1 MKLHH
6 FLLGS
11 SAVLSAL
18 LGVQVTAAHYQSQQ
32 LTSRSQASEVHYH
45 ASWVRKANSLDAA
58 ARLSNQIALGRVTNV
73 RRGPDIVVAAAT
85 EPGGED
91 RIPVEIVTI
100 RLEKAYKGGK
110 PQTIQVFHT
119 GLSTAAQP
127 QPLPQEGELDNR
139 YQSDQ
144 PPGPRGNLER
154 LISIEDDPPY
164 KVGERYLMFLTEG
177 PTISGI
183 PTQALIAPEGR
194 YRVSANNRLQA
205 ITDRGLARSLEGTGL
220 DRVEQLLQQ
229 LPAAAKQSATSA
241 PKVN

>member
-18 LGVQVTAAHYQSQQ
+18 LGVQVTAAHYQSQR
-32 LTSRSQASEVHYH
+32 LANSEAGKVHYH

-58 ARLSNQIALGRVTNV
+58 ARFSNQIALGRVINI
-73 RRGPDIVVAAAT
+73 RRGPDIVVAAPI

-91 RIPVEIVTI
+91 RIPVEVVTL
-100 RLEKAYKGGK
+100 RLERSYKGGK
-110 PQTIQVFHT
+110 PETIQVFHT
-119 GLSTAAQP
+119 GLSTASQP
-127 QPLPQEGELDNR
+127 QPLLQEEGPENQPLSN
-139 YQSDQ
+139 Q

-154 LISIEDDPPY
+154 PVSIEDDPPY
-164 KVGERYLMFLTEG
+164 RVGERYLMFLTEG
-177 PTISGI
+177 PIVDGTT
-183 PTQALIAPEGR
+183 TQALIAPEGR
-194 YRVSANNRLQA
+194 YRVTANNRLQA

-229 LPAAAKQSATSA
+229 LPAAARQSASPGPTA
-241 PKVN
+241 N